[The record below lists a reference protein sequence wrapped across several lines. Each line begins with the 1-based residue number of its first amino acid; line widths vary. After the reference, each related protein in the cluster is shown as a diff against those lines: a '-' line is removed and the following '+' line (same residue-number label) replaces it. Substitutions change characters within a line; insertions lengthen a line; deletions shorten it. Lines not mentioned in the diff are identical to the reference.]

1 MKKLDHI
8 LATVGTKLQ
17 CLLLLAIRLY
27 LGWQLFLIGKGKLL
41 NIDRTAGYF
50 ATLPYIHYAPK
61 LSVILAG
68 GAECFGG
75 LLLLVGLFSRFAG
88 LVVAFTMVV
97 ALAAG
102 EPEALH
108 AIFSN
113 PDKFLKSDPLPYLVL
128 ALLVF
133 CFGPGKIALDSLF
146 GNKSASS

>member
-1 MKKLDHI
+1 MKKINGLVTSI
-8 LATVGTKLQ
+8 GGNLQ
-17 CLLLLAIRLY
+17 SVILLAMRLY

-50 ATLPYIHYAPK
+50 ATLPYVHYAPK
-61 LSVILAG
+61 LNVIMAG

-75 LLLLVGLFSRFAG
+75 LLLLIGLFSRCAG

-97 ALAAG
+97 ALVTA

-113 PDKFLKSDPLPYLVL
+113 SDKFLKSDPLPYLVL
-128 ALLVF
+128 GLLVWA
-133 CFGPGKIALDSLF
+133 FGPGKVSVDEMM
-146 GNKSASS
+146 GKGSASK

>member
-1 MKKLDHI
+1 MKKINGLVTTLGDN
-8 LATVGTKLQ
+8 LQ
-17 CLLLLAIRLY
+17 SVILLALRLY
-27 LGWQLFLIGKGKLL
+27 LGWQLMLIGKGKLM

-61 LSVILAG
+61 LNVVLAG

-75 LLLLVGLFSRFAG
+75 LLLLIGLFSRCAG

-97 ALAAG
+97 ALVTA

-113 PDKFLKSDPLPYLVL
+113 SDKFLKSDPLPYLVL
-128 ALLVF
+128 GLLVWA
-133 CFGPGKIALDSLF
+133 FGPGKVSIDGMMSK
-146 GNKSASS
+146 GSASK